1 MSGPSELRLQCPA
14 QPRYVPPIRHALAA
28 FLEVLGFER
37 GEQDDVITAAG
48 EALAN
53 AVEHA
58 YADVSDET
66 LRVLE
71 LLARLD
77 YGGTLSVD
85 VSDRGSFIV
94 RDPLPGRGFGL
105 RIIAAIAGQT
115 SIETTGGTRIRMQF
129 SGPARNG

>member
-1 MSGPSELRLQCPA
+1 MTAAPELRLSCPA

-28 FLEVLGFER
+28 FLQALGFER
-37 GEQDDVITAAG
+37 RELDDVITAAG

-58 YADVSDET
+58 YAGATDEAIC
-66 LRVLE
+66 VLE
-71 LLARLD
+71 LLARVE
-77 YGGTLSVD
+77 YGGTLYVD

-105 RIIAAIAGQT
+105 RIIHAVSASA
-115 SIETTGGTRIRMQF
+115 SIETNEGTRVRMRF
-129 SGPARNG
+129 AGPGR